1 VLSSPLDPI
10 SEHCLLSMGENDGA
24 VVVWNIYFDVNSV
37 LSFRHENWIRIRDST
52 SAGTAG
58 MMNVLEVG

>member
-1 VLSSPLDPI
+1 
-10 SEHCLLSMGENDGA
+10 MGENDGA